1 MVQVSNLRMGSRDDI
16 ILIDL
21 TLKGDIRAFERIVR
35 KYNSI
40 VFTLSFR
47 ILKNREEAEET
58 AQDVFLK
65 AYRSLNTFNSK
76 SKFTTWL
83 YRIAYNESLN
93 KLRSGKK
100 YTDTSDLELI
110 ENKIS
115 DQTDSVELEEE
126 KKIILDSLLKLH
138 ETDRIIITLYYYED
152 MPVKE
157 ISLITGMSEANVK
170 VKLYR
175 NRQKL
180 YDELKGL
187 LEYEEK
193 REYEFKYR

>member
-1 MVQVSNLRMGSRDDI
+1 MSNLRMGSRDDI